1 MDAADDSG
9 AKPHFHKCM
18 WTAEED
24 DRLMRAVETCG
35 VGNWRPIAELVKT
48 RSAKQCRERWSGMLS
63 PSLTRQAWTPEE
75 DARLLELHS
84 KFGNKW
90 SAIATMMPGRS
101 RIGLRNRWSW
111 NMKQI
116 KLRQGVPANAPSVR
130 PPPDTSQF
138 KGKSWEELDTLQA
151 EVSDCFEM
159 MIFEDI

>member
-1 MDAADDSG
+1 MIPALNPTSTSACG
-9 AKPHFHKCM
+9 PP
-18 WTAEED
+18 EED
-24 DRLMRAVETCG
+24 ARLMRAVETCG